1 MAYTALYRKYRPS
14 NFASVV
20 GQEVVVDILK
30 NSILNNKVS
39 HAYLFTGPRGTG
51 KTSIAKILAHAVNC
65 LNFNGDICGECDVC
79 KNLKI
84 NDSDIIEIDAASNN
98 GVDEIRTLRDNVKLL
113 PSFCKYKIYIID
125 EVHMLSTGAFNALL
139 KTLEEPP
146 SHVIFILATT
156 EPNKIP
162 LTILS
167 RCQRFDFNKI
177 SNEKLVSRLLYIANQ
192 EGKNV
197 DKSILEYIAEISDGG
212 LRDAINLLD
221 QVISLP
227 QESVTLEEIDRLS
240 GRISQNTL
248 FDLLNAISTG
258 DYVSILNISD
268 KIYGEGKN
276 YKDIANGML
285 AIVRDLSINLEVDS
299 YFNKDYSLK
308 LDTINIPF
316 DKLIFITSLL
326 NELIKELK
334 NSNDPKMLFDIYMV
348 NICNSLSSKDTVS
361 TKKEVL
367 NSNQQK
373 DSISFP
379 KKEDINNFQTNE
391 LKEKEVINKTSLEKR
406 IEEPDTNNV
415 TEEEIVKEKIVNN
428 SDDTINSDLKS
439 IRINNVLAEA
449 DKNILNNIVKFYDK
463 IGDYVSNKVY
473 NTLSILLLDGHV
485 VVASSK
491 YLLFAFKTEE
501 DVTLFD
507 NNYKQIELFI
517 KEVFEEAYK
526 VAAVTTKEWQMIK
539 EDFIKNKKNQIPYVF
554 IDENDVK
561 LDMGVSF
568 NDLENSALD
577 LFGED
582 TISVR

>member
-65 LNFNGDICGECDVC
+65 LNFNGDICGECEVC
-79 KNLKI
+79 KNLEI

-177 SNEKLVSRLLYIANQ
+177 SNEKLVSRLLYIATQ
-192 EGKNV
+192 EGKIV

-248 FDLLNAISTG
+248 FELLNAISIG
-258 DYVSILNISD
+258 NYLSILNISD
-268 KIYGEGKN
+268 IIYGEGKN
-276 YKDIANGML
+276 YKDIADGML
-285 AIVRDLSINLEVDS
+285 AIVRDLSINFEVDN
-299 YFNKDYSLK
+299 YFNKDYSSK
-308 LDTINIPF
+308 LATINIPF
-316 DKLIFITSLL
+316 DKLISITSLL

-348 NICNSLSSKDTVS
+348 NICNSLSSKGNLSV
-361 TKKEVL
+361 
-367 NSNQQK
+367 
-373 DSISFP
+373 
-379 KKEDINNFQTNE
+379 KKEDINNSQTVE
-391 LKEKEVINKTSLEKR
+391 LKNKEVINISNIKK
-406 IEEPDTNNV
+406 N
-415 TEEEIVKEKIVNN
+415 KKKININ
-428 SDDTINSDLKS
+428 KDSDEDTINEKTVNTSNDIINGDLKS

-449 DKNILNNIVKFYDK
+449 DKNILNNIVKSYDK

-485 VVASSK
+485 VVASTK
-491 YLLFAFKTEE
+491 YLLFAFESEE

-517 KEVFEEAYK
+517 KEVFEETYK
-526 VAAVTTKEWQMIK
+526 VAAVTKKEWQRIK

>member
-65 LNFNGDICGECDVC
+65 LNFNGDICGKCEVC
-79 KNLKI
+79 KNLEI

-177 SNEKLVSRLLYIANQ
+177 SNEKLVSRLLYIATQ
-192 EGKNV
+192 EGKII

-248 FDLLNAISTG
+248 FELLNAISTG
-258 DYVSILNISD
+258 NYVSILNISD
-268 KIYGEGKN
+268 IIYGEGKN
-276 YKDIANGML
+276 YKDIADGML
-285 AIVRDLSINLEVDS
+285 AIVRDLSINFEVDS
-299 YFNKDYSLK
+299 YFNKDYSSK
-308 LDTINIPF
+308 LATINIPF
-316 DKLIFITSLL
+316 DKLISITSLL

-348 NICNSLSSKDTVS
+348 NICNSLSSKGNLSV
-361 TKKEVL
+361 
-367 NSNQQK
+367 
-373 DSISFP
+373 
-379 KKEDINNFQTNE
+379 KKEDINNSQTVE
-391 LKEKEVINKTSLEKR
+391 LKNKEVINISNIKE
-406 IEEPDTNNV
+406 N
-415 TEEEIVKEKIVNN
+415 KEKLDINKDSDEKTINEETVNTSN
-428 SDDTINSDLKS
+428 DTINGDLKN

-449 DKNILNNIVKFYDK
+449 DKSILNNIVKSYDK

-485 VVASSK
+485 VVASTK
-491 YLLFAFKTEE
+491 YLLFAFESEE

-517 KEVFEEAYK
+517 KEVFEETYK
-526 VAAVTTKEWQMIK
+526 VAAVTKKEWQRIK

>member
-65 LNFNGDICGECDVC
+65 LNFNGDICGECEVC
-79 KNLKI
+79 KNLEI

-177 SNEKLVSRLLYIANQ
+177 SNEKLVSRLLYIATQ
-192 EGKNV
+192 EGKIV

-248 FDLLNAISTG
+248 FELLNAISIG
-258 DYVSILNISD
+258 NYLSILNISD
-268 KIYGEGKN
+268 IIYGEGKN
-276 YKDIANGML
+276 YKDIADGML
-285 AIVRDLSINLEVDS
+285 AIVRDLSINFEVDN
-299 YFNKDYSLK
+299 YFNKDYSSK
-308 LDTINIPF
+308 LATINIPF
-316 DKLIFITSLL
+316 DKLISITSLL

-348 NICNSLSSKDTVS
+348 NICNSLSSKGNLSV
-361 TKKEVL
+361 
-367 NSNQQK
+367 
-373 DSISFP
+373 
-379 KKEDINNFQTNE
+379 KKEDINNSQTVE
-391 LKEKEVINKTSLEKR
+391 LKNKDVINISN
-406 IEEPDTNNV
+406 I
-415 TEEEIVKEKIVNN
+415 KENKKKININ
-428 SDDTINSDLKS
+428 KDSDEDTINEKTVNTSNDIINGDLKS

-449 DKNILNNIVKFYDK
+449 DKNILNNIVKSYDK

-485 VVASSK
+485 VVASTK
-491 YLLFAFKTEE
+491 YLLFAFESEE

-517 KEVFEEAYK
+517 KEVFEETYK
-526 VAAVTTKEWQMIK
+526 VAAVTKKEWQRIK

>member
-65 LNFNGDICGECDVC
+65 LNFNGDICGECEVC
-79 KNLKI
+79 KNLEI

-177 SNEKLVSRLLYIANQ
+177 SNEKLVSRLLYIATQ
-192 EGKNV
+192 EGKIV

-248 FDLLNAISTG
+248 FELLNAISTG
-258 DYVSILNISD
+258 NYVSILNISD
-268 KIYGEGKN
+268 IIYGEGKN
-276 YKDIANGML
+276 YKDIADGML
-285 AIVRDLSINLEVDS
+285 AIVRDLSINFEVDS
-299 YFNKDYSLK
+299 YFNKDYSSK
-308 LDTINIPF
+308 LATINIPF
-316 DKLIFITSLL
+316 DKLISITSLL

-348 NICNSLSSKDTVS
+348 NICNSLSSKGNLSV
-361 TKKEVL
+361 
-367 NSNQQK
+367 
-373 DSISFP
+373 
-379 KKEDINNFQTNE
+379 KKEDINNSQTVE
-391 LKEKEVINKTSLEKR
+391 LKNKEVNNISNIKENKEKLDINKDSDEK
-406 IEEPDTNNV
+406 
-415 TEEEIVKEKIVNN
+415 
-428 SDDTINSDLKS
+428 TINEETVNTSNDIINGDLKS

-449 DKNILNNIVKFYDK
+449 DKKILNNIVKSYDK
-463 IGDYVSNKVY
+463 ICDYVSNKIY

-485 VVASSK
+485 VVASTK
-491 YLLFAFKTEE
+491 YLLFAFESEE

-517 KEVFEEAYK
+517 KEVFEEIYK
-526 VAAVTTKEWQMIK
+526 VAAVTKKEWQKIK

>member
-20 GQEVVVDILK
+20 GQKVVVDILK

-65 LNFNGDICGECDVC
+65 LNFNGDICGECEVC
-79 KNLKI
+79 KNLEI

-177 SNEKLVSRLLYIANQ
+177 SNEKLVSRLLYIATQ
-192 EGKNV
+192 EGKIV

-248 FDLLNAISTG
+248 FELLNAISTG
-258 DYVSILNISD
+258 NYVSILNISD
-268 KIYGEGKN
+268 IIYGEGKN
-276 YKDIANGML
+276 YKDIADGML
-285 AIVRDLSINLEVDS
+285 AIVRDLSINFEVDN
-299 YFNKDYSLK
+299 YFNKDYSSK
-308 LDTINIPF
+308 LATINIPF
-316 DKLIFITSLL
+316 DKLISITSLL

-348 NICNSLSSKDTVS
+348 NICNSLSSKGNLSV
-361 TKKEVL
+361 
-367 NSNQQK
+367 
-373 DSISFP
+373 
-379 KKEDINNFQTNE
+379 KKEDINNSQTVE
-391 LKEKEVINKTSLEKR
+391 LKNKEVINISNIKE
-406 IEEPDTNNV
+406 N
-415 TEEEIVKEKIVNN
+415 KEKLNINKD
-428 SDDTINSDLKS
+428 SDEDTINEKTVNTSNDTINGDLKS

-449 DKNILNNIVKFYDK
+449 DKSILNNIVKSYDK

-485 VVASSK
+485 VVASTK
-491 YLLFAFKTEE
+491 YLLFAFESEE

-517 KEVFEEAYK
+517 KEVFEETYK
-526 VAAVTTKEWQMIK
+526 VAAVTKKEWQRIK

>member
-65 LNFNGDICGECDVC
+65 LNFNGDICGECEVC
-79 KNLKI
+79 KNLEI

-177 SNEKLVSRLLYIANQ
+177 SNEKLVSRLLYIATQ
-192 EGKNV
+192 EGKIV

-248 FDLLNAISTG
+248 FELLNAISTG
-258 DYVSILNISD
+258 NYVSILNISD
-268 KIYGEGKN
+268 IIYGEGKN
-276 YKDIANGML
+276 YKDIADGML
-285 AIVRDLSINLEVDS
+285 AIVRDLSINFEVDS
-299 YFNKDYSLK
+299 YFNKDYSSK
-308 LDTINIPF
+308 LATINIPF
-316 DKLIFITSLL
+316 DKLISITSLL

-348 NICNSLSSKDTVS
+348 NICNSLSSKGNLSV
-361 TKKEVL
+361 
-367 NSNQQK
+367 
-373 DSISFP
+373 
-379 KKEDINNFQTNE
+379 KKEDINNFQTVE
-391 LKEKEVINKTSLEKR
+391 LKSKEDINISNIKENKEKLDINKDSDEETINEETVNTS
-406 IEEPDTNNV
+406 N
-415 TEEEIVKEKIVNN
+415 
-428 SDDTINSDLKS
+428 DTINGDLKS

-449 DKNILNNIVKFYDK
+449 DKSILNNIVKSYDK

-485 VVASSK
+485 VVASTK
-491 YLLFAFKTEE
+491 YLLFAFESEE

-517 KEVFEEAYK
+517 KEVFEETYK
-526 VAAVTTKEWQMIK
+526 VAAVTKKEWQRIK
-539 EDFIKNKKNQIPYVF
+539 DDFIKNKKNQIPYVF

>member
-65 LNFNGDICGECDVC
+65 LNFNGDICGECEVC
-79 KNLKI
+79 KNLEI

-177 SNEKLVSRLLYIANQ
+177 SNENLVSRLLYIATQ

-248 FDLLNAISTG
+248 FELLNAISTG
-258 DYVSILNISD
+258 NYVSILNISD
-268 KIYGEGKN
+268 IIYGEGKN
-276 YKDIANGML
+276 YKDIADGML
-285 AIVRDLSINLEVDS
+285 AIVRDLSINFEVDN
-299 YFNKDYSLK
+299 YFNKDYSSK
-308 LDTINIPF
+308 LATINIPF
-316 DKLIFITSLL
+316 DKLISITSLL

-348 NICNSLSSKDTVS
+348 NICNSLSSKGNLSV
-361 TKKEVL
+361 
-367 NSNQQK
+367 
-373 DSISFP
+373 
-379 KKEDINNFQTNE
+379 KKEDINNSQTVE
-391 LKEKEVINKTSLEKR
+391 LKNKEVINISNIKE
-406 IEEPDTNNV
+406 N
-415 TEEEIVKEKIVNN
+415 KEKININ
-428 SDDTINSDLKS
+428 KDSDEDTINEKTVNTSNDIINGDLKS

-449 DKNILNNIVKFYDK
+449 DKNILNNIVKSYDK

-485 VVASSK
+485 VVASTK
-491 YLLFAFKTEE
+491 YLLFAFESEE

-517 KEVFEEAYK
+517 KEVFEETYK
-526 VAAVTTKEWQMIK
+526 VAAVTKKEWQRIK

>member
-65 LNFNGDICGECDVC
+65 LNFNGDICGECEVC
-79 KNLKI
+79 KNLEI

-177 SNEKLVSRLLYIANQ
+177 SNENLVSRLLYIATQ
-192 EGKNV
+192 EGKIV

-248 FDLLNAISTG
+248 FELLNAISTG
-258 DYVSILNISD
+258 NYVSILNISD
-268 KIYGEGKN
+268 IIYGEGKN
-276 YKDIANGML
+276 YKDIADGML
-285 AIVRDLSINLEVDS
+285 AIVRDLSINFEVDS
-299 YFNKDYSLK
+299 YFNKDYSSK
-308 LDTINIPF
+308 LATINIPF
-316 DKLIFITSLL
+316 DKLISITSLL

-348 NICNSLSSKDTVS
+348 NICNSLSSKGNLSV
-361 TKKEVL
+361 
-367 NSNQQK
+367 
-373 DSISFP
+373 
-379 KKEDINNFQTNE
+379 KKEDINNSQTVE
-391 LKEKEVINKTSLEKR
+391 LKNKEVNNISNIKENKEKLDINKDSDEKTINEETVNTS
-406 IEEPDTNNV
+406 N
-415 TEEEIVKEKIVNN
+415 
-428 SDDTINSDLKS
+428 DTINGDLKN

-449 DKNILNNIVKFYDK
+449 DKKILNNIVKLYDK

-485 VVASSK
+485 VVASTK
-491 YLLFAFKTEE
+491 YLLFAFESEE

-517 KEVFEEAYK
+517 KEVFEETYK
-526 VAAVTTKEWQMIK
+526 VAAVTKKEWQRIK

>member
-65 LNFNGDICGECDVC
+65 LNFNGDICGECEVC
-79 KNLKI
+79 KNLEI

-177 SNEKLVSRLLYIANQ
+177 SNEKLVSRLLYIATQ
-192 EGKNV
+192 EGKIF

-248 FDLLNAISTG
+248 FELLNAISTG
-258 DYVSILNISD
+258 NYVSILNISD
-268 KIYGEGKN
+268 IIYGEGKN
-276 YKDIANGML
+276 YKDIADGML
-285 AIVRDLSINLEVDS
+285 AIVRDLSINFEVDN
-299 YFNKDYSLK
+299 YFNKDYSSK
-308 LDTINIPF
+308 LATINIPF
-316 DKLIFITSLL
+316 DKLISITSLL

-348 NICNSLSSKDTVS
+348 NICNSLSSKGNLSV
-361 TKKEVL
+361 
-367 NSNQQK
+367 
-373 DSISFP
+373 
-379 KKEDINNFQTNE
+379 KKEDINNSQTVE
-391 LKEKEVINKTSLEKR
+391 LKNKEVINISNIKE
-406 IEEPDTNNV
+406 N
-415 TEEEIVKEKIVNN
+415 KEKLNINKD
-428 SDDTINSDLKS
+428 SDEDTINEKTVNTSNDIINGDLKS

-449 DKNILNNIVKFYDK
+449 DKSILNNIVKSYDK

-485 VVASSK
+485 VVASTK
-491 YLLFAFKTEE
+491 YLLFAFESEE

-517 KEVFEEAYK
+517 KEVFEETYK
-526 VAAVTTKEWQMIK
+526 VAAVTKKEWQRIK

>member
-65 LNFNGDICGECDVC
+65 LNFNGDICGECEVC
-79 KNLKI
+79 KNLEI

-177 SNEKLVSRLLYIANQ
+177 SNEKLVSRLLYIATQ
-192 EGKNV
+192 EGKIV

-248 FDLLNAISTG
+248 FELLNAISTG
-258 DYVSILNISD
+258 NYVSILNISD
-268 KIYGEGKN
+268 IIYGEGKN
-276 YKDIANGML
+276 YKDIADGML
-285 AIVRDLSINLEVDS
+285 AIVRDLSINFEVDS
-299 YFNKDYSLK
+299 YFNKDYSSK
-308 LDTINIPF
+308 LATINIPF
-316 DKLIFITSLL
+316 DKLISITSLL
-326 NELIKELK
+326 NELIKEIK

-348 NICNSLSSKDTVS
+348 NICNSLSSKGNLSV
-361 TKKEVL
+361 
-367 NSNQQK
+367 
-373 DSISFP
+373 
-379 KKEDINNFQTNE
+379 KKEDINNSQTVE
-391 LKEKEVINKTSLEKR
+391 LKNKEVNNISNIKENKEKLDINKDSDEKTINEETVNTS
-406 IEEPDTNNV
+406 N
-415 TEEEIVKEKIVNN
+415 
-428 SDDTINSDLKS
+428 DTINGDLKS

-449 DKNILNNIVKFYDK
+449 DKSILNNIVKSYDK

-473 NTLSILLLDGHV
+473 NTLSILLLDGHA
-485 VVASSK
+485 VVASTK
-491 YLLFAFKTEE
+491 YLLFAFESEE

-517 KEVFEEAYK
+517 KEVFEETYK
-526 VAAVTTKEWQMIK
+526 VAAVTKKEWQRIK

>member
-65 LNFNGDICGECDVC
+65 LNFNGDICGECEVC
-79 KNLKI
+79 KNLEI

-177 SNEKLVSRLLYIANQ
+177 SNEKLVSRLLYIATQ
-192 EGKNV
+192 EGKII

-227 QESVTLEEIDRLS
+227 QECVTLEEIDRLS

-248 FDLLNAISTG
+248 FELLSAISTG
-258 DYVSILNISD
+258 NYLSILNISD
-268 KIYGEGKN
+268 IIYGEGKN
-276 YKDIANGML
+276 YKDIADGML
-285 AIVRDLSINLEVDS
+285 AIVRDLSINFEVNS
-299 YFNKDYSLK
+299 YFNKDYSSK
-308 LDTINIPF
+308 LATINIPF
-316 DKLIFITSLL
+316 DKLISITSLL

-348 NICNSLSSKDTVS
+348 NICNSLSSKGNLSV
-361 TKKEVL
+361 
-367 NSNQQK
+367 
-373 DSISFP
+373 
-379 KKEDINNFQTNE
+379 KKEDINNSQTVE
-391 LKEKEVINKTSLEKR
+391 LKNKEVNNISNIKENKEKLDINK
-406 IEEPDTNNV
+406 D
-415 TEEEIVKEKIVNN
+415 
-428 SDDTINSDLKS
+428 SDEDTINEETINTSNDTINGDLKS

-449 DKNILNNIVKFYDK
+449 DKKILNNIVKLYDK

-485 VVASSK
+485 VVASTK
-491 YLLFAFKTEE
+491 YLLFAFESEE

-517 KEVFEEAYK
+517 KEVFEETYK
-526 VAAVTTKEWQMIK
+526 VAAVTKKEWQRIK
-539 EDFIKNKKNQIPYVF
+539 DDFIKNKKNQIPYVF

>member
-65 LNFNGDICGECDVC
+65 LNFNGDICGECEVC
-79 KNLKI
+79 KNLEI

-177 SNEKLVSRLLYIANQ
+177 SNEKLVSRLLYIATQ
-192 EGKNV
+192 EGKIV

-248 FDLLNAISTG
+248 FELLNAISTG
-258 DYVSILNISD
+258 NYVSILNISD
-268 KIYGEGKN
+268 IIYGEGKN
-276 YKDIANGML
+276 YKDIADGML
-285 AIVRDLSINLEVDS
+285 AIVRDLSINFEVDS
-299 YFNKDYSLK
+299 YFNKDYSSK
-308 LDTINIPF
+308 LATINIPF
-316 DKLIFITSLL
+316 DKLISITSLL

-348 NICNSLSSKDTVS
+348 NICNSLSSKGNLSV
-361 TKKEVL
+361 
-367 NSNQQK
+367 
-373 DSISFP
+373 
-379 KKEDINNFQTNE
+379 KKEDINNSHTVE
-391 LKEKEVINKTSLEKR
+391 LKNKDVNNISNIKENKEKLDINK
-406 IEEPDTNNV
+406 D
-415 TEEEIVKEKIVNN
+415 
-428 SDDTINSDLKS
+428 SDEDTINEETVNTSNDIINGDLKS

-449 DKNILNNIVKFYDK
+449 DKSILNNIVKSYDK

-485 VVASSK
+485 VVASTK
-491 YLLFAFKTEE
+491 YLLFAFESEE

-517 KEVFEEAYK
+517 KEVFEETYK
-526 VAAVTTKEWQMIK
+526 VAAVTKKEWQRIK

>member
-20 GQEVVVDILK
+20 GQKVVVDILK

-65 LNFNGDICGECDVC
+65 LNFNGDICGECEVC
-79 KNLKI
+79 KNLEI

-177 SNEKLVSRLLYIANQ
+177 SNEKLVSRLLYIATQ
-192 EGKNV
+192 EGKIV

-248 FDLLNAISTG
+248 FELLNAISTG
-258 DYVSILNISD
+258 NYVSILNISD
-268 KIYGEGKN
+268 IIYGEGKN
-276 YKDIANGML
+276 YKDIADGML
-285 AIVRDLSINLEVDS
+285 AIVRDLSINFEVDS
-299 YFNKDYSLK
+299 YFNKDYSSK
-308 LDTINIPF
+308 LATINIPF
-316 DKLIFITSLL
+316 DKLISITSLL

-348 NICNSLSSKDTVS
+348 NICNSLSSKGNLSV
-361 TKKEVL
+361 
-367 NSNQQK
+367 
-373 DSISFP
+373 
-379 KKEDINNFQTNE
+379 KKEDINNSQTVE
-391 LKEKEVINKTSLEKR
+391 LKNKEVINISNIKE
-406 IEEPDTNNV
+406 N
-415 TEEEIVKEKIVNN
+415 KEKLNINKD
-428 SDDTINSDLKS
+428 SDEDTINEKTVNTSNDTINGDLKS

-449 DKNILNNIVKFYDK
+449 DKSILNNIVKSYDK

-485 VVASSK
+485 VVASTK
-491 YLLFAFKTEE
+491 YLLFAFESEE

-517 KEVFEEAYK
+517 KEVFEETYK
-526 VAAVTTKEWQMIK
+526 VAAVTKKEWQRIK

>member
-65 LNFNGDICGECDVC
+65 LNFNGDICGECEVC
-79 KNLKI
+79 KNLEI

-177 SNEKLVSRLLYIANQ
+177 SNEKLVSRLLYIATQ
-192 EGKNV
+192 EGKIV

-248 FDLLNAISTG
+248 FELLNAISTG
-258 DYVSILNISD
+258 NYVSILNISD
-268 KIYGEGKN
+268 LIYGEGKN
-276 YKDIANGML
+276 YKDIADGML
-285 AIVRDLSINLEVDS
+285 AIVRDLSINFEVDS
-299 YFNKDYSLK
+299 YFNKDYSSK
-308 LDTINIPF
+308 LATINIPF
-316 DKLIFITSLL
+316 DKLISITSLL

-334 NSNDPKMLFDIYMV
+334 NSNEPKMLFDIYMV
-348 NICNSLSSKDTVS
+348 NICNSLSSKGNLSV
-361 TKKEVL
+361 
-367 NSNQQK
+367 
-373 DSISFP
+373 
-379 KKEDINNFQTNE
+379 KKEDINNSQTVE
-391 LKEKEVINKTSLEKR
+391 LKNKEVNNISNIKENKEKLDINK
-406 IEEPDTNNV
+406 D
-415 TEEEIVKEKIVNN
+415 
-428 SDDTINSDLKS
+428 SDEDTINEETVNTSNDIINGDLKN

-449 DKNILNNIVKFYDK
+449 DKSILNNIVKSYDK

-485 VVASSK
+485 VVASTK
-491 YLLFAFKTEE
+491 YLLFAFESEE

-517 KEVFEEAYK
+517 KEVFEETYK
-526 VAAVTTKEWQMIK
+526 VAAVTKKEWQRIK

>member
-51 KTSIAKILAHAVNC
+51 KTSIAKILAHAINC
-65 LNFNGDICGECDVC
+65 LNFNGDICGECEVC
-79 KNLKI
+79 KNLEI

-177 SNEKLVSRLLYIANQ
+177 SNEKLVSRLLYIATQ
-192 EGKNV
+192 EGKIV

-248 FDLLNAISTG
+248 FELLNAISTG
-258 DYVSILNISD
+258 NYVSILNISD
-268 KIYGEGKN
+268 IIYGEGKN
-276 YKDIANGML
+276 YKDIADGML
-285 AIVRDLSINLEVDS
+285 AIVRDLSINFEVDS
-299 YFNKDYSLK
+299 YFNKDYSSK
-308 LDTINIPF
+308 LATINIPF
-316 DKLIFITSLL
+316 DKLISITSLL

-348 NICNSLSSKDTVS
+348 NICNSLSSKGNLSV
-361 TKKEVL
+361 
-367 NSNQQK
+367 
-373 DSISFP
+373 
-379 KKEDINNFQTNE
+379 KKEDINNSQTVE
-391 LKEKEVINKTSLEKR
+391 LKNKEV
-406 IEEPDTNNV
+406 
-415 TEEEIVKEKIVNN
+415 
-428 SDDTINSDLKS
+428 
-439 IRINNVLAEA
+439 
-449 DKNILNNIVKFYDK
+449 NNI
-463 IGDYVSNKVY
+463 SN
-473 NTLSILLLDGHV
+473 
-485 VVASSK
+485 
-491 YLLFAFKTEE
+491 
-501 DVTLFD
+501 
-507 NNYKQIELFI
+507 I
-517 KEVFEEAYK
+517 KE
-526 VAAVTTKEWQMIK
+526 
-539 EDFIKNKKNQIPYVF
+539 
-554 IDENDVK
+554 
-561 LDMGVSF
+561 
-568 NDLENSALD
+568 
-577 LFGED
+577 
-582 TISVR
+582 

>member
-51 KTSIAKILAHAVNC
+51 KTSISKILAHAVNC
-65 LNFNGDICGECDVC
+65 LNFNGDICGECEVC
-79 KNLKI
+79 KNLEI

-177 SNEKLVSRLLYIANQ
+177 SNEKLVSRLLYIATQ
-192 EGKNV
+192 EGKIV

-248 FDLLNAISTG
+248 FELLNAISIG
-258 DYVSILNISD
+258 NYLSILNISD
-268 KIYGEGKN
+268 IIYGEGKN
-276 YKDIANGML
+276 YKDIADGML
-285 AIVRDLSINLEVDS
+285 AIVRDLSINFEVDN
-299 YFNKDYSLK
+299 YFNKDYSSK
-308 LDTINIPF
+308 LATINIPF
-316 DKLIFITSLL
+316 DKLISITSLL

-348 NICNSLSSKDTVS
+348 NICNSLSSKGNLSV
-361 TKKEVL
+361 
-367 NSNQQK
+367 
-373 DSISFP
+373 
-379 KKEDINNFQTNE
+379 KKEDINNSQTVE
-391 LKEKEVINKTSLEKR
+391 LKNKEVINISN
-406 IEEPDTNNV
+406 I
-415 TEEEIVKEKIVNN
+415 KENKKKININ
-428 SDDTINSDLKS
+428 KDSDEDTINEKTVNTSNDIINGDLKS

-449 DKNILNNIVKFYDK
+449 DKNILNNIVKSYDK

-485 VVASSK
+485 VVASTK
-491 YLLFAFKTEE
+491 YLLFAFESEE

-517 KEVFEEAYK
+517 KEVFEETYK
-526 VAAVTTKEWQMIK
+526 VAAVTKKEWQRIK

>member
-65 LNFNGDICGECDVC
+65 LNFNGDICGECEVC
-79 KNLKI
+79 KNLEI

-177 SNEKLVSRLLYIANQ
+177 SNENLVSRLLYIATQ
-192 EGKNV
+192 EGKIV

-248 FDLLNAISTG
+248 FELLNAISTG
-258 DYVSILNISD
+258 NYVSILNISD
-268 KIYGEGKN
+268 IIYGEGKN
-276 YKDIANGML
+276 YKDIADGML
-285 AIVRDLSINLEVDS
+285 AIVRDLSINFEVDS
-299 YFNKDYSLK
+299 YFNKDYSSK
-308 LDTINIPF
+308 LATINIPF
-316 DKLIFITSLL
+316 DKLISITSLL

-348 NICNSLSSKDTVS
+348 NICNSLSSKGNLSV
-361 TKKEVL
+361 
-367 NSNQQK
+367 
-373 DSISFP
+373 
-379 KKEDINNFQTNE
+379 KKEDINNSQTVE
-391 LKEKEVINKTSLEKR
+391 LKNKEVNNISNIKENKEKLDINKDSDEETINEETVNTS
-406 IEEPDTNNV
+406 N
-415 TEEEIVKEKIVNN
+415 
-428 SDDTINSDLKS
+428 DTINGDLKN

-449 DKNILNNIVKFYDK
+449 DKKILNNIVKLYDK

-485 VVASSK
+485 VVASTK
-491 YLLFAFKTEE
+491 YLLFAFESEE

-507 NNYKQIELFI
+507 NNYKQIELFV
-517 KEVFEEAYK
+517 KEVFEETYK
-526 VAAVTTKEWQMIK
+526 VAAVTKKEWQRIK

>member
-30 NSILNNKVS
+30 NSILNNKIS

-65 LNFNGDICGECDVC
+65 LNFNGDICGECEVC
-79 KNLKI
+79 KNLEV

-177 SNEKLVSRLLYIANQ
+177 SNEKLVSRLLYIATQ
-192 EGKNV
+192 EGKII

-248 FDLLNAISTG
+248 FELLNAISTG
-258 DYVSILNISD
+258 NYVSILNISD
-268 KIYGEGKN
+268 IIYGEGKN
-276 YKDIANGML
+276 YKDIADGML
-285 AIVRDLSINLEVDS
+285 AIVRDLSINFEVDS
-299 YFNKDYSLK
+299 YFNKDYSSK
-308 LDTINIPF
+308 LATINIPF
-316 DKLIFITSLL
+316 DKLISITSLL

-348 NICNSLSSKDTVS
+348 NICNSLSSKGNLSV
-361 TKKEVL
+361 
-367 NSNQQK
+367 
-373 DSISFP
+373 
-379 KKEDINNFQTNE
+379 KKEDINNSQTVE
-391 LKEKEVINKTSLEKR
+391 LKNKEVNNISNIKEHKEKLDINKDSDEKTINEKTVNTS
-406 IEEPDTNNV
+406 N
-415 TEEEIVKEKIVNN
+415 
-428 SDDTINSDLKS
+428 DTINGDLKS

-449 DKNILNNIVKFYDK
+449 DKKILNNIVKLYDR

-485 VVASSK
+485 VVASTK
-491 YLLFAFKTEE
+491 YLLFAFESEE

-517 KEVFEEAYK
+517 KEVFEETYK
-526 VAAVTTKEWQMIK
+526 VAAVTKKEWQRIK

>member
-65 LNFNGDICGECDVC
+65 LNFNGDICGECEVC
-79 KNLKI
+79 KNLEI

-177 SNEKLVSRLLYIANQ
+177 SNEKLVSRLLYIATQ
-192 EGKNV
+192 EGKIV

-248 FDLLNAISTG
+248 FELLNAISIG
-258 DYVSILNISD
+258 NYLSILNISD
-268 KIYGEGKN
+268 IIYGEGKN
-276 YKDIANGML
+276 YKDIADGML
-285 AIVRDLSINLEVDS
+285 AIVRDLSINFEVDN
-299 YFNKDYSLK
+299 YFNKDYSSK
-308 LDTINIPF
+308 LATINIPF
-316 DKLIFITSLL
+316 DKLISITSLL

-348 NICNSLSSKDTVS
+348 NICNSLSSKGNLSV
-361 TKKEVL
+361 
-367 NSNQQK
+367 
-373 DSISFP
+373 
-379 KKEDINNFQTNE
+379 KKEDINNSQTVE
-391 LKEKEVINKTSLEKR
+391 LKNKEVNNISNIKENKEKLDINKDSDEK
-406 IEEPDTNNV
+406 
-415 TEEEIVKEKIVNN
+415 
-428 SDDTINSDLKS
+428 TINEETVNTSNDIINGDLKS

-449 DKNILNNIVKFYDK
+449 DKSILNNIVNSYDK

-485 VVASSK
+485 VVASTK
-491 YLLFAFKTEE
+491 YLLFAFESEE

-517 KEVFEEAYK
+517 KEVFEETYK
-526 VAAVTTKEWQMIK
+526 VAAVTKKEWQRIK

>member
-65 LNFNGDICGECDVC
+65 LNFNGDICGECEVC
-79 KNLKI
+79 KNLEI

-177 SNEKLVSRLLYIANQ
+177 SNEKLVSRLLYIATQ

-248 FDLLNAISTG
+248 FELLNAISTG
-258 DYVSILNISD
+258 NYVSILNISD
-268 KIYGEGKN
+268 IIYGEGKN
-276 YKDIANGML
+276 YKDIADGML
-285 AIVRDLSINLEVDS
+285 AIVRDLSINFEVDS
-299 YFNKDYSLK
+299 YFNKDYSSK
-308 LDTINIPF
+308 LATINIPF
-316 DKLIFITSLL
+316 DKLISITSLL

-348 NICNSLSSKDTVS
+348 NICNSLSSKGNLSVKKDDINNSQTVELKS
-361 TKKEVL
+361 
-367 NSNQQK
+367 
-373 DSISFP
+373 
-379 KKEDINNFQTNE
+379 KEDINISNIKEN
-391 LKEKEVINKTSLEKR
+391 KEKLDINKDSDEETINEETVNTS
-406 IEEPDTNNV
+406 N
-415 TEEEIVKEKIVNN
+415 
-428 SDDTINSDLKS
+428 DTINGDLKS

-449 DKNILNNIVKFYDK
+449 DKSILNNIVKSYDK

-485 VVASSK
+485 VVASTK
-491 YLLFAFKTEE
+491 YLLFAFESEE

-517 KEVFEEAYK
+517 KEVFEETYK
-526 VAAVTTKEWQMIK
+526 VAAVTKKEWQRIK

>member
-65 LNFNGDICGECDVC
+65 LNFNGDICGECEVC
-79 KNLKI
+79 KNLEI

-177 SNEKLVSRLLYIANQ
+177 SNEKLVSRLLYIATQ
-192 EGKNV
+192 EGKII

-248 FDLLNAISTG
+248 FELLNAISTG
-258 DYVSILNISD
+258 NYVSILNISD
-268 KIYGEGKN
+268 IIYGEGKN
-276 YKDIANGML
+276 YKDIADGML
-285 AIVRDLSINLEVDS
+285 AIVRDLSINFEVDS
-299 YFNKDYSLK
+299 YFNKDYSSK
-308 LDTINIPF
+308 LATINIPF
-316 DKLIFITSLL
+316 DKLISITSLL

-348 NICNSLSSKDTVS
+348 NICNSLSSKGNLSV
-361 TKKEVL
+361 
-367 NSNQQK
+367 
-373 DSISFP
+373 
-379 KKEDINNFQTNE
+379 KKEDINNSQTVE
-391 LKEKEVINKTSLEKR
+391 LKNKEVINISNIKE
-406 IEEPDTNNV
+406 N
-415 TEEEIVKEKIVNN
+415 KEKLNINKD
-428 SDDTINSDLKS
+428 SDEDTINEKTVNTSNDTINGDLKS

-449 DKNILNNIVKFYDK
+449 DKSILNNIVKSYDK

-485 VVASSK
+485 VVASTK
-491 YLLFAFKTEE
+491 YLLFAFESEE

-517 KEVFEEAYK
+517 KEVFEETYK
-526 VAAVTTKEWQMIK
+526 VAAVTKKEWQRIK

>member
-65 LNFNGDICGECDVC
+65 LNFNGDICGECEVC
-79 KNLKI
+79 KNLEI

-177 SNEKLVSRLLYIANQ
+177 SNEKLVSRLLYIATQ
-192 EGKNV
+192 EGKIV

-248 FDLLNAISTG
+248 FELLNAISIG
-258 DYVSILNISD
+258 NYLSILNISD
-268 KIYGEGKN
+268 IIYGEGKN
-276 YKDIANGML
+276 YKDIADGML
-285 AIVRDLSINLEVDS
+285 AIVRDLSINFEVDN
-299 YFNKDYSLK
+299 YFNKDYSSK
-308 LDTINIPF
+308 LATINIPF
-316 DKLIFITSLL
+316 DKLISITSLL

-348 NICNSLSSKDTVS
+348 NICNSLSSKGNLSV
-361 TKKEVL
+361 
-367 NSNQQK
+367 
-373 DSISFP
+373 
-379 KKEDINNFQTNE
+379 KKEDINNSQTVE
-391 LKEKEVINKTSLEKR
+391 LKNKEVINISNIKE
-406 IEEPDTNNV
+406 N
-415 TEEEIVKEKIVNN
+415 KEKLNINKD
-428 SDDTINSDLKS
+428 SDEDTINEKTVNTSNDTINGDLKS

-449 DKNILNNIVKFYDK
+449 DKSILNNIVKSYDK

-485 VVASSK
+485 VVASTK
-491 YLLFAFKTEE
+491 YLLFAFESEE

-517 KEVFEEAYK
+517 KEVFEETYK
-526 VAAVTTKEWQMIK
+526 VAAVTKKEWQRIK

>member
-65 LNFNGDICGECDVC
+65 LNFNGDICGECEVC
-79 KNLKI
+79 KNLEI

-177 SNEKLVSRLLYIANQ
+177 SNEKLVSRLLYIATQ

-248 FDLLNAISTG
+248 FELLNAISTG
-258 DYVSILNISD
+258 NYVSILNISD
-268 KIYGEGKN
+268 IIYGEGKN
-276 YKDIANGML
+276 YKDIADGML
-285 AIVRDLSINLEVDS
+285 AIVRDLSINFEVDS
-299 YFNKDYSLK
+299 YFNKDYSSK
-308 LDTINIPF
+308 LATINIPF
-316 DKLIFITSLL
+316 DKLISITSLL

-348 NICNSLSSKDTVS
+348 NICNSLSSKGNLSV
-361 TKKEVL
+361 
-367 NSNQQK
+367 
-373 DSISFP
+373 
-379 KKEDINNFQTNE
+379 KKEDINNSQTVE
-391 LKEKEVINKTSLEKR
+391 LKNKVVNNISNIKENKEKLDINKDSDEK
-406 IEEPDTNNV
+406 
-415 TEEEIVKEKIVNN
+415 
-428 SDDTINSDLKS
+428 TINEETVNTSNDIINGDLKS

-449 DKNILNNIVKFYDK
+449 DKNILNNIVKLYDR

-473 NTLSILLLDGHV
+473 NTFSILLLDGHV
-485 VVASSK
+485 VVASTK
-491 YLLFAFKTEE
+491 YLLFAFESEE

-517 KEVFEEAYK
+517 KEVFEETYK
-526 VAAVTTKEWQMIK
+526 VAAVTKKEWQRIK

-577 LFGED
+577 LLVEQL
-582 TISVR
+582 R

>member
-65 LNFNGDICGECDVC
+65 LNFNGDICGECEVC
-79 KNLKI
+79 KNLEI

-177 SNEKLVSRLLYIANQ
+177 SNEKLVSRLLYIATQ
-192 EGKNV
+192 EGKIV

-248 FDLLNAISTG
+248 FELLNAISTG
-258 DYVSILNISD
+258 NYVSILNISD
-268 KIYGEGKN
+268 IIYGDGKN
-276 YKDIANGML
+276 YKDIADGML
-285 AIVRDLSINLEVDS
+285 AIVRDLSINFEVDS
-299 YFNKDYSLK
+299 YFNKDYSSK
-308 LDTINIPF
+308 LATINIPF
-316 DKLIFITSLL
+316 DKLISITSLL

-348 NICNSLSSKDTVS
+348 NICNSLSSKGNLSV
-361 TKKEVL
+361 
-367 NSNQQK
+367 
-373 DSISFP
+373 
-379 KKEDINNFQTNE
+379 KKEDINNSQTVE
-391 LKEKEVINKTSLEKR
+391 LKNKEVNNISNIKENKEKLDINKDSDEETINEETVNTS
-406 IEEPDTNNV
+406 N
-415 TEEEIVKEKIVNN
+415 
-428 SDDTINSDLKS
+428 DTINGDLKN

-449 DKNILNNIVKFYDK
+449 DKKILNNIVKLYDK

-485 VVASSK
+485 VVASTK
-491 YLLFAFKTEE
+491 YLLFAFESEE

-517 KEVFEEAYK
+517 KEVFEETYK
-526 VAAVTTKEWQMIK
+526 VAAVTKKEWQRIK

>member
-30 NSILNNKVS
+30 NSVLNNKVS

-65 LNFNGDICGECDVC
+65 LNFNGDICGECEVC
-79 KNLKI
+79 KNLEI

-177 SNEKLVSRLLYIANQ
+177 SNEKLVSRLLYIATQ
-192 EGKNV
+192 EGKIV

-248 FDLLNAISTG
+248 FELLNAISIG
-258 DYVSILNISD
+258 NYLSILNISD
-268 KIYGEGKN
+268 IIYGEGKN
-276 YKDIANGML
+276 YKDIADGML
-285 AIVRDLSINLEVDS
+285 AIVRDLSINFEVDN
-299 YFNKDYSLK
+299 YFNKDYSSK
-308 LDTINIPF
+308 LATINIPF
-316 DKLIFITSLL
+316 DKLISITSLL

-348 NICNSLSSKDTVS
+348 NICNSLSSKGNLSV
-361 TKKEVL
+361 
-367 NSNQQK
+367 
-373 DSISFP
+373 
-379 KKEDINNFQTNE
+379 KKEDINNSQTVE
-391 LKEKEVINKTSLEKR
+391 LKNKEVNNISNIKENKEKLDINKDSDEK
-406 IEEPDTNNV
+406 
-415 TEEEIVKEKIVNN
+415 
-428 SDDTINSDLKS
+428 TINEETVNTSNDIINGDLKS

-449 DKNILNNIVKFYDK
+449 DKKILNNIVKSYDK
-463 IGDYVSNKVY
+463 IGDYVSNKIY

-485 VVASSK
+485 VVASTK
-491 YLLFAFKTEE
+491 YLLFAFESEE

-517 KEVFEEAYK
+517 KEVFEETYK
-526 VAAVTTKEWQMIK
+526 VAAVTKKEWQTIK

>member
-65 LNFNGDICGECDVC
+65 LNFNGDICGECEVC
-79 KNLKI
+79 KNLEI

-177 SNEKLVSRLLYIANQ
+177 SNEKLVSRLLYIATQ

-248 FDLLNAISTG
+248 FELLNAISTG
-258 DYVSILNISD
+258 NYVSILNISD
-268 KIYGEGKN
+268 IIYGEGKN
-276 YKDIANGML
+276 YKDIADGML
-285 AIVRDLSINLEVDS
+285 AIVRDLSINFEVDS
-299 YFNKDYSLK
+299 YFNKDYSSK
-308 LDTINIPF
+308 LATINIPF
-316 DKLIFITSLL
+316 DKLISITSLL

-348 NICNSLSSKDTVS
+348 NICNSLSSKGNLSV
-361 TKKEVL
+361 
-367 NSNQQK
+367 
-373 DSISFP
+373 
-379 KKEDINNFQTNE
+379 KKEDINNSQTVE
-391 LKEKEVINKTSLEKR
+391 LKNKEVNNISNIKENKEKLDINKDS
-406 IEEPDTNNV
+406 D
-415 TEEEIVKEKIVNN
+415 KE
-428 SDDTINSDLKS
+428 TINEETVNTSNDIINGDLKS

-449 DKNILNNIVKFYDK
+449 DKSILNNIVNSYDK

-485 VVASSK
+485 VVASTK
-491 YLLFAFKTEE
+491 YLLFAFESEE

-517 KEVFEEAYK
+517 KEVFEVTYK
-526 VAAVTTKEWQMIK
+526 VAAVTKKEWQRIK

>member
-65 LNFNGDICGECDVC
+65 LNFNGDICGECEVC
-79 KNLKI
+79 KNLEI
-84 NDSDIIEIDAASNN
+84 NDSDIIEVDAASNN

-177 SNEKLVSRLLYIANQ
+177 SNEKLVSRLLYIATQ
-192 EGKNV
+192 EGKIV

-248 FDLLNAISTG
+248 FELLNAISTG
-258 DYVSILNISD
+258 NYVSILNISD
-268 KIYGEGKN
+268 LIYGEGKN
-276 YKDIANGML
+276 YKDIADGML
-285 AIVRDLSINLEVDS
+285 AIVRDLSINFEVDS
-299 YFNKDYSLK
+299 YFNKDYSSK
-308 LDTINIPF
+308 LATINIPF
-316 DKLIFITSLL
+316 DKLISITSLL

-348 NICNSLSSKDTVS
+348 NICNSLSSKGNLSV
-361 TKKEVL
+361 
-367 NSNQQK
+367 
-373 DSISFP
+373 
-379 KKEDINNFQTNE
+379 KKEDINNSQTVE
-391 LKEKEVINKTSLEKR
+391 LKNKEVINISNIKE
-406 IEEPDTNNV
+406 N
-415 TEEEIVKEKIVNN
+415 KEKLNINKD
-428 SDDTINSDLKS
+428 SDEDTINEKTVNTSNDTINGDLKS

-449 DKNILNNIVKFYDK
+449 DKSILNNIVKSYDK

-473 NTLSILLLDGHV
+473 NTLSILLLDGHA
-485 VVASSK
+485 VVASTK
-491 YLLFAFKTEE
+491 YLLFAFESEE

-517 KEVFEEAYK
+517 KEVFEETYK
-526 VAAVTTKEWQMIK
+526 VAAVTKKEWQRIK

>member
-14 NFASVV
+14 NFASVF

-65 LNFNGDICGECDVC
+65 LNFNGDICGECEVC
-79 KNLKI
+79 KNLEI

-177 SNEKLVSRLLYIANQ
+177 SNEKLVSRLLYIATQ
-192 EGKNV
+192 EGKIV

-248 FDLLNAISTG
+248 FELLNAISTG
-258 DYVSILNISD
+258 NYVSILNISD
-268 KIYGEGKN
+268 LIYGEGKN
-276 YKDIANGML
+276 YKDIADGML
-285 AIVRDLSINLEVDS
+285 AIVRDLSINFEVDS
-299 YFNKDYSLK
+299 YFNKDYSSK
-308 LDTINIPF
+308 LATINIPF
-316 DKLIFITSLL
+316 DKLISITSLL

-348 NICNSLSSKDTVS
+348 NICNSLSSKGNLSV
-361 TKKEVL
+361 
-367 NSNQQK
+367 
-373 DSISFP
+373 
-379 KKEDINNFQTNE
+379 KKEDINNSQTVE
-391 LKEKEVINKTSLEKR
+391 LKNKEVNNISNIKENKEKLDINK
-406 IEEPDTNNV
+406 D
-415 TEEEIVKEKIVNN
+415 
-428 SDDTINSDLKS
+428 SDEDTINEETVNTSNDIINGDLKN

-449 DKNILNNIVKFYDK
+449 DKKILNNIVKLYDK

-485 VVASSK
+485 VVASTK
-491 YLLFAFKTEE
+491 YLLFAFESEE

-517 KEVFEEAYK
+517 KEVFEETYK
-526 VAAVTTKEWQMIK
+526 VAAVTKKEWQRIK

>member
-65 LNFNGDICGECDVC
+65 LNFNGDICGECEVC
-79 KNLKI
+79 KNLEI

-177 SNEKLVSRLLYIANQ
+177 SNEKLVSRLLYIATQ
-192 EGKNV
+192 EGKIV

-248 FDLLNAISTG
+248 FELLNAISIG
-258 DYVSILNISD
+258 NYLSILNISD
-268 KIYGEGKN
+268 IIYGEGKN
-276 YKDIANGML
+276 YKDIADGML
-285 AIVRDLSINLEVDS
+285 AIVRDLSINFEVDN
-299 YFNKDYSLK
+299 YFNKDYSSK
-308 LDTINIPF
+308 LATINIPF
-316 DKLIFITSLL
+316 DKLISITSLL

-348 NICNSLSSKDTVS
+348 NICNSLSSKGNLSV
-361 TKKEVL
+361 
-367 NSNQQK
+367 
-373 DSISFP
+373 
-379 KKEDINNFQTNE
+379 KKEDINNSQTVE
-391 LKEKEVINKTSLEKR
+391 LKNKEVINISNIKE
-406 IEEPDTNNV
+406 N
-415 TEEEIVKEKIVNN
+415 KEKLNINKD
-428 SDDTINSDLKS
+428 SDEDTINEKTVNTSNDIINGDLKS

-449 DKNILNNIVKFYDK
+449 DKNILNNIVKSYDK

-485 VVASSK
+485 VVASTK
-491 YLLFAFKTEE
+491 YLLFAFESEE

-517 KEVFEEAYK
+517 KEVFEETYK
-526 VAAVTTKEWQMIK
+526 VAAVTKKEWQRIK

>member
-30 NSILNNKVS
+30 NSILNNKIS

-65 LNFNGDICGECDVC
+65 LNFNGDICGECEVC
-79 KNLKI
+79 KNLEI

-125 EVHMLSTGAFNALL
+125 EAHMLSTGAFNALL

-177 SNEKLVSRLLYIANQ
+177 SNEKLVSRLLYIATQ
-192 EGKNV
+192 EGKIV

-248 FDLLNAISTG
+248 FELLNAISTG
-258 DYVSILNISD
+258 NYVSILNISD
-268 KIYGEGKN
+268 IIYGEGKN
-276 YKDIANGML
+276 YKDIADGML
-285 AIVRDLSINLEVDS
+285 AIVRDLSINFEVDS
-299 YFNKDYSLK
+299 YFNKDYSSK
-308 LDTINIPF
+308 LATINIPF
-316 DKLIFITSLL
+316 DKLISITSLL

-348 NICNSLSSKDTVS
+348 NICNSLSSKGNLSV
-361 TKKEVL
+361 
-367 NSNQQK
+367 
-373 DSISFP
+373 
-379 KKEDINNFQTNE
+379 KKEDINNSQTVE
-391 LKEKEVINKTSLEKR
+391 LKNKEVNNISNIKEHKEKLDINKDSDEK
-406 IEEPDTNNV
+406 
-415 TEEEIVKEKIVNN
+415 
-428 SDDTINSDLKS
+428 TINEKTVNTSNDIINGDLKN

-449 DKNILNNIVKFYDK
+449 DKKILNNIVKLYDR

-485 VVASSK
+485 VVASTK
-491 YLLFAFKTEE
+491 YLLFAFESEE

-517 KEVFEEAYK
+517 KEVFEETYK
-526 VAAVTTKEWQMIK
+526 VAAVTKKEWQRIK

>member
-30 NSILNNKVS
+30 NSILNNKIS

-65 LNFNGDICGECDVC
+65 LNFNGDICGECEVC
-79 KNLKI
+79 KNLEI

-177 SNEKLVSRLLYIANQ
+177 SNEKLVSRLLHIATQ
-192 EGKNV
+192 EGKII

-248 FDLLNAISTG
+248 FELLNAISTG
-258 DYVSILNISD
+258 NYVSILNISD
-268 KIYGEGKN
+268 IIYGEGKN
-276 YKDIANGML
+276 YKDIADGML
-285 AIVRDLSINLEVDS
+285 AIVRDLSINFEVDS
-299 YFNKDYSLK
+299 YFNKDYSSK
-308 LDTINIPF
+308 LATINIPF
-316 DKLIFITSLL
+316 DKLISITSLL

-348 NICNSLSSKDTVS
+348 NICNSLSSKGNLSV
-361 TKKEVL
+361 
-367 NSNQQK
+367 
-373 DSISFP
+373 
-379 KKEDINNFQTNE
+379 KKEDINNSQTVE
-391 LKEKEVINKTSLEKR
+391 LKNKEVNNISNIKEHKEKLDINKDSDEK
-406 IEEPDTNNV
+406 
-415 TEEEIVKEKIVNN
+415 
-428 SDDTINSDLKS
+428 TINEKTVNTSNDIINGDLKS

-449 DKNILNNIVKFYDK
+449 DKKILNNIVKLYDR

-485 VVASSK
+485 VVASTK
-491 YLLFAFKTEE
+491 YLLFAFESEE

-517 KEVFEEAYK
+517 KEVFEETYK
-526 VAAVTTKEWQMIK
+526 VAAVTKKEWQRIK

>member
-65 LNFNGDICGECDVC
+65 LNFNGDICGECEVC
-79 KNLKI
+79 KNLEI

-177 SNEKLVSRLLYIANQ
+177 SNEKLVSRLLYIATQ
-192 EGKNV
+192 EGKIV

-248 FDLLNAISTG
+248 FELLNAISTG
-258 DYVSILNISD
+258 NYVSILNISD
-268 KIYGEGKN
+268 IIYGEGKN
-276 YKDIANGML
+276 YKDIADGML
-285 AIVRDLSINLEVDS
+285 AIVRDLSINFEVDS
-299 YFNKDYSLK
+299 YFNKDYSSK
-308 LDTINIPF
+308 LATINIPF
-316 DKLIFITSLL
+316 DKLISITSLL

-348 NICNSLSSKDTVS
+348 NICNSLSSKGNLSV
-361 TKKEVL
+361 
-367 NSNQQK
+367 
-373 DSISFP
+373 
-379 KKEDINNFQTNE
+379 KKEDINNSQTVE
-391 LKEKEVINKTSLEKR
+391 LKNKVVNNISNIKENKEKLDINK
-406 IEEPDTNNV
+406 D
-415 TEEEIVKEKIVNN
+415 
-428 SDDTINSDLKS
+428 SDEDTINEKTVNTSNDTINGDLKS

-449 DKNILNNIVKFYDK
+449 DKNILNNIVKLYDR

-473 NTLSILLLDGHV
+473 NTFSILLLDGHV
-485 VVASSK
+485 VVASTK
-491 YLLFAFKTEE
+491 YLLFAFESEE

-517 KEVFEEAYK
+517 KEVFEETYK
-526 VAAVTTKEWQMIK
+526 VAAVTKKEWQTIK

>member
-65 LNFNGDICGECDVC
+65 LNFNGDICGECEVC
-79 KNLKI
+79 KNLEI

-177 SNEKLVSRLLYIANQ
+177 SNENLVSRLLYIATQ
-192 EGKNV
+192 EGKIV

-221 QVISLP
+221 QVISLS

-248 FDLLNAISTG
+248 FELLNAISTG
-258 DYVSILNISD
+258 NYVSILNISD
-268 KIYGEGKN
+268 IIYGEGKN
-276 YKDIANGML
+276 YKDIADGML
-285 AIVRDLSINLEVDS
+285 AIVRDLSINFEVDS
-299 YFNKDYSLK
+299 YFNKDYSSK
-308 LDTINIPF
+308 LATINIPF
-316 DKLIFITSLL
+316 DKLISITSLL

-348 NICNSLSSKDTVS
+348 NICNSLSSKGNLSV
-361 TKKEVL
+361 
-367 NSNQQK
+367 
-373 DSISFP
+373 
-379 KKEDINNFQTNE
+379 KKEDINNSQTVE
-391 LKEKEVINKTSLEKR
+391 LKNKEVNNISNIKENKEKLDINKDSDEETINEETVNTS
-406 IEEPDTNNV
+406 N
-415 TEEEIVKEKIVNN
+415 
-428 SDDTINSDLKS
+428 DTINGDLKN

-449 DKNILNNIVKFYDK
+449 DKKILNNIVKLYDK

-485 VVASSK
+485 VVASTK
-491 YLLFAFKTEE
+491 YLLFAFESEE

-517 KEVFEEAYK
+517 KEVFEETYK
-526 VAAVTTKEWQMIK
+526 VAAVTKKEWQRIK

>member
-65 LNFNGDICGECDVC
+65 LNFNGDICGECEVC
-79 KNLKI
+79 KNLDI

-177 SNEKLVSRLLYIANQ
+177 SNEKLVSRLLYIATQ
-192 EGKNV
+192 EGKIV

-248 FDLLNAISTG
+248 FELLNAISTG
-258 DYVSILNISD
+258 NYVSILNISD
-268 KIYGEGKN
+268 IIYGEGKN
-276 YKDIANGML
+276 YKDIADGML
-285 AIVRDLSINLEVDS
+285 AIVRDLSINFEVDS
-299 YFNKDYSLK
+299 YFNKDYSSK
-308 LDTINIPF
+308 LATINIPF
-316 DKLIFITSLL
+316 DKLISITSLL

-348 NICNSLSSKDTVS
+348 NICNSLSSKGNLSV
-361 TKKEVL
+361 
-367 NSNQQK
+367 
-373 DSISFP
+373 
-379 KKEDINNFQTNE
+379 KKEDINNSQTVE
-391 LKEKEVINKTSLEKR
+391 LKNKEVNNISNIKENKEKLNINK
-406 IEEPDTNNV
+406 D
-415 TEEEIVKEKIVNN
+415 
-428 SDDTINSDLKS
+428 SDEDTINEETVNTSNDIINGDLKS

-449 DKNILNNIVKFYDK
+449 DKSILNNIVKSYDK

-485 VVASSK
+485 VVASTK
-491 YLLFAFKTEE
+491 YLLFAFESEE

-517 KEVFEEAYK
+517 KEVFEETYK
-526 VAAVTTKEWQMIK
+526 VAAVTKKEWQRIK

>member
-20 GQEVVVDILK
+20 GQKVVVDILK

-65 LNFNGDICGECDVC
+65 LNFNGDICGECEVC
-79 KNLKI
+79 KNLEI

-177 SNEKLVSRLLYIANQ
+177 SNEKLVSRLLYIATQ
-192 EGKNV
+192 EGKIV

-248 FDLLNAISTG
+248 FELLNAISTG
-258 DYVSILNISD
+258 NYVSILNISD
-268 KIYGEGKN
+268 LIYGDGKN
-276 YKDIANGML
+276 YKDIADGML
-285 AIVRDLSINLEVDS
+285 AIVRDLSINFEVDS
-299 YFNKDYSLK
+299 YFNKDYSSK
-308 LDTINIPF
+308 LATINIPF
-316 DKLIFITSLL
+316 DKLISITSLL

-348 NICNSLSSKDTVS
+348 NICNSLSSKGNLSV
-361 TKKEVL
+361 
-367 NSNQQK
+367 
-373 DSISFP
+373 
-379 KKEDINNFQTNE
+379 KKEDINNSQTVE
-391 LKEKEVINKTSLEKR
+391 LKNKEVNNISNIKENKEKLDINK
-406 IEEPDTNNV
+406 D
-415 TEEEIVKEKIVNN
+415 
-428 SDDTINSDLKS
+428 SDEDTINEETVNTSNDIINGDLKN

-449 DKNILNNIVKFYDK
+449 DKKILNNIVKLYDK

-485 VVASSK
+485 VVASTK
-491 YLLFAFKTEE
+491 YLLFAFESEE

-517 KEVFEEAYK
+517 KEVFEETYK
-526 VAAVTTKEWQMIK
+526 VAAVTKKEWQRIK

>member
-39 HAYLFTGPRGTG
+39 HAYLFTGQRGTG

-65 LNFNGDICGECDVC
+65 LNFNGDICGECEVC
-79 KNLKI
+79 KNLEI

-177 SNEKLVSRLLYIANQ
+177 SNEKLVSRLLYIATQ
-192 EGKNV
+192 EGKIV

-248 FDLLNAISTG
+248 FELLNAISIG
-258 DYVSILNISD
+258 NYLSILNISD
-268 KIYGEGKN
+268 IIYGEGKN
-276 YKDIANGML
+276 YKDIADGML
-285 AIVRDLSINLEVDS
+285 AIVRDLSINFEVDN
-299 YFNKDYSLK
+299 YFNKDYSSK
-308 LDTINIPF
+308 LATINIPF
-316 DKLIFITSLL
+316 DKLISITSLL

-348 NICNSLSSKDTVS
+348 NICNSLSSKGNLSV
-361 TKKEVL
+361 
-367 NSNQQK
+367 
-373 DSISFP
+373 
-379 KKEDINNFQTNE
+379 KKEDINNSQTVE
-391 LKEKEVINKTSLEKR
+391 LKNKEVINISN
-406 IEEPDTNNV
+406 I
-415 TEEEIVKEKIVNN
+415 KENKKKININ
-428 SDDTINSDLKS
+428 KDSDEDTINEKTVNTSNDIINGDLKS

-449 DKNILNNIVKFYDK
+449 DKNILNNIVKSYDK

-485 VVASSK
+485 VVASTK
-491 YLLFAFKTEE
+491 YLLFAFESEE

-517 KEVFEEAYK
+517 KEVFEETYK
-526 VAAVTTKEWQMIK
+526 VAAVTKKEWQRIK

>member
-65 LNFNGDICGECDVC
+65 LNFNGDICGECEVC
-79 KNLKI
+79 KNLEI

-177 SNEKLVSRLLYIANQ
+177 SNEKLVSRLIYIATQ

-248 FDLLNAISTG
+248 FELLNAISTG
-258 DYVSILNISD
+258 NYVSILNISD
-268 KIYGEGKN
+268 IIYGEGKN
-276 YKDIANGML
+276 YKDIADGML
-285 AIVRDLSINLEVDS
+285 AIVRDLSINFEVDS
-299 YFNKDYSLK
+299 YFNKDYSSK
-308 LDTINIPF
+308 LATINIPF
-316 DKLIFITSLL
+316 DKLISITSLL

-348 NICNSLSSKDTVS
+348 NICNSLSSKGN
-361 TKKEVL
+361 L
-367 NSNQQK
+367 
-373 DSISFP
+373 SI
-379 KKEDINNFQTNE
+379 KKEDINNSQTVE
-391 LKEKEVINKTSLEKR
+391 LKNKEVNNISNIIENKEKLDINKDSDKETINEKTVNTS
-406 IEEPDTNNV
+406 N
-415 TEEEIVKEKIVNN
+415 
-428 SDDTINSDLKS
+428 DTINGDLKN

-449 DKNILNNIVKFYDK
+449 DKSILNNIVKSYDK

-485 VVASSK
+485 VVASTK
-491 YLLFAFKTEE
+491 YLLFAFESEE

-517 KEVFEEAYK
+517 KEVFEETYK
-526 VAAVTTKEWQMIK
+526 VAAVTKKEWQSIK

>member
-65 LNFNGDICGECDVC
+65 LNFNGDICGECEVC
-79 KNLKI
+79 KNLEI

-177 SNEKLVSRLLYIANQ
+177 SNEKLVSRLLYIATQ
-192 EGKNV
+192 EGKIV

-248 FDLLNAISTG
+248 FELLNAISTG
-258 DYVSILNISD
+258 NYVSILNISD
-268 KIYGEGKN
+268 IIYGEGKN
-276 YKDIANGML
+276 YKDIADVML
-285 AIVRDLSINLEVDS
+285 AIVRDLSINFEVDS
-299 YFNKDYSLK
+299 YFNKDYSSK
-308 LDTINIPF
+308 LATINIPF
-316 DKLIFITSLL
+316 DKLISITSLL

-348 NICNSLSSKDTVS
+348 NICNSLSSKGNLSV
-361 TKKEVL
+361 
-367 NSNQQK
+367 
-373 DSISFP
+373 
-379 KKEDINNFQTNE
+379 KKEDINNSQTVE
-391 LKEKEVINKTSLEKR
+391 LKNKEVNNISNIKENKEKLNINK
-406 IEEPDTNNV
+406 D
-415 TEEEIVKEKIVNN
+415 
-428 SDDTINSDLKS
+428 SDEDTINEETVNTSNDIINGDLKS

-449 DKNILNNIVKFYDK
+449 DKSILNNIVKSYDK

-485 VVASSK
+485 VVASTK
-491 YLLFAFKTEE
+491 YLLFAFESEE

-517 KEVFEEAYK
+517 KEVFEETYK
-526 VAAVTTKEWQMIK
+526 VAAVTKKEWQRIK

>member
-65 LNFNGDICGECDVC
+65 LNFNGDICGECEVC
-79 KNLKI
+79 KNLEI

-177 SNEKLVSRLLYIANQ
+177 SNEKLVSRLLYIATQ
-192 EGKNV
+192 EGKIV

-248 FDLLNAISTG
+248 FELLNAISTG
-258 DYVSILNISD
+258 NYVSILNISD
-268 KIYGEGKN
+268 IIYGEGKN
-276 YKDIANGML
+276 YKDIADGML
-285 AIVRDLSINLEVDS
+285 AIVRDLSINFEVDS
-299 YFNKDYSLK
+299 YFNKDYSSK
-308 LDTINIPF
+308 LATINIPF
-316 DKLIFITSLL
+316 DKLISITSLL

-348 NICNSLSSKDTVS
+348 NICNSLSSKGNLSV
-361 TKKEVL
+361 
-367 NSNQQK
+367 
-373 DSISFP
+373 
-379 KKEDINNFQTNE
+379 KKEDINNSQTVE
-391 LKEKEVINKTSLEKR
+391 LKNKEVINISNIKE
-406 IEEPDTNNV
+406 N
-415 TEEEIVKEKIVNN
+415 KEKLNINKD
-428 SDDTINSDLKS
+428 SDEDTINEKTINTSNDTINGDLKS

-449 DKNILNNIVKFYDK
+449 DKKILNNIVKLYDR
-463 IGDYVSNKVY
+463 IGDYVSNKIY

-485 VVASSK
+485 VVASTK
-491 YLLFAFKTEE
+491 YLLFAFESEE

-517 KEVFEEAYK
+517 KEVFEETYK
-526 VAAVTTKEWQMIK
+526 VAAVTKKEWQRIK